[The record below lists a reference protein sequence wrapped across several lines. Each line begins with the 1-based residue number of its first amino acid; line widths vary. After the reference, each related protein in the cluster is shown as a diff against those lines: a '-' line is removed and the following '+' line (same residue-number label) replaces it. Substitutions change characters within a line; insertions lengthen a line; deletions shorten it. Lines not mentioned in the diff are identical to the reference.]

1 MKGVDYPKLL
11 VLKTQAKLR
20 LIRKEGM
27 IWERSADARTVTDQ
41 MPMKISSLYDVGRVF
56 KPCAQPRHL
65 RRTFTIALIVGSWL
79 TLFNQGE
86 VLTSGQLNSVLL
98 LKVFL
103 NYLTPF
109 VVANFGLIS
118 AEKTNETTERARPEN
133 HCPPGAKK
141 DR

>member
-1 MKGVDYPKLL
+1 
-11 VLKTQAKLR
+11 
-20 LIRKEGM
+20 
-27 IWERSADARTVTDQ
+27 

-56 KPCAQPRHL
+56 KPCVQPPHL

-79 TLFNQGE
+79 TLLNQGE
-86 VLTSGQLNSVLL
+86 VLASGHLSSVLV

-118 AEKTNETTERARPEN
+118 AEKTDETTERARPESQ
-133 HCPPGAKK
+133 CQTGAKK

>member
-1 MKGVDYPKLL
+1 
-11 VLKTQAKLR
+11 
-20 LIRKEGM
+20 M
-27 IWERSADARTVTDQ
+27 ILGQSADARTAAGQ
-41 MPMKISSLYDVGRVF
+41 MPMKFSSLYDVGRVF

-65 RRTFTIALIVGSWL
+65 RRTLTIALIVGSWL

-86 VLTSGQLNSVLL
+86 VLASGQLNSELL

-118 AEKTNETTERARPEN
+118 AEKTDETTERARPEDQ
-133 HCPPGAKK
+133 CRTGVKK

>member
-1 MKGVDYPKLL
+1 M
-11 VLKTQAKLR
+11 
-20 LIRKEGM
+20 
-27 IWERSADARTVTDQ
+27 
-41 MPMKISSLYDVGRVF
+41 F
-56 KPCAQPRHL
+56 KPCVQPPHL

-86 VLTSGQLNSVLL
+86 VLTSGHLSSMLV

-109 VVANFGLIS
+109 VVANFGLVL
-118 AEKTNETTERARPEN
+118 AEKTDETTERARPES

>member
-1 MKGVDYPKLL
+1 
-11 VLKTQAKLR
+11 
-20 LIRKEGM
+20 
-27 IWERSADARTVTDQ
+27 
-41 MPMKISSLYDVGRVF
+41 MKISSLYNMGRVF

-65 RRTFTIALIVGSWL
+65 RRTFTIAFIVGSWL

-86 VLTSGQLNSVLL
+86 VLASGQLDSVLL

-109 VVANFGLIS
+109 VVANLGLVS
-118 AEKTNETTERARPEN
+118 AEKTDETTEQARPEN
-133 HCPPGAKK
+133 QRQPYANK

>member
-1 MKGVDYPKLL
+1 
-11 VLKTQAKLR
+11 
-20 LIRKEGM
+20 
-27 IWERSADARTVTDQ
+27 
-41 MPMKISSLYDVGRVF
+41 MKISSLYDVGRVF

-65 RRTFTIALIVGSWL
+65 RRTLIIALIVGSWL

-86 VLTSGQLNSVLL
+86 MLAPGHLSSVLL

-118 AEKTNETTERARPEN
+118 AEKTDETTERARPEN
-133 HCPPGAKK
+133 HRPPSVKK
-141 DR
+141 DQ